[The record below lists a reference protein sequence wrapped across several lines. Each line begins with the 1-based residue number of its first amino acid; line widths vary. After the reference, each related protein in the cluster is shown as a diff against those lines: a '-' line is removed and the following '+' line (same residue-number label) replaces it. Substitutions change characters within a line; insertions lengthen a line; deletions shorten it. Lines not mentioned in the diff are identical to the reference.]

1 MPALRTDEERRV
13 RRQLVTNALDSGELR
28 RPVLVKEFREL
39 LAGQRSVRRTGASEL
54 AVCLIAAGSQSP
66 RHVAGNAWR
75 FVDLATLRPPLEQLP
90 NSPTQR
96 HGGHE
101 RSVWNHDVAV
111 PLQQRPL
118 LRQCLKE

>member
-1 MPALRTDEERRV
+1 
-13 RRQLVTNALDSGELR
+13 
-28 RPVLVKEFREL
+28 VKEFREL
-39 LAGQRSVRRTGASEL
+39 LARQTLGAQTGASEL
-54 AVCLIAAGSQSP
+54 AACLIAAGTKSP

-90 NSPTQR
+90 HSPTQR

-111 PLQQRPL
+111 PLQQCPL